1 VCLRKITLTYCLK
14 DEPSSK
20 LAQSLGETI
29 VSFDFGPAIVNP
41 RNDTDSETNLVKE
54 ENVLWPIYILRGNGD
69 ILLVYNNHANFHTSM
84 LIFGPLTMRPPAEDN
99 YGVDACSLICLD
111 CVPPVLVVATSSG
124 VLYHCISL
132 VCDEESSQEFSSFP
146 IPTLYVYESLELTI
160 SLTSIKDQEI
170 LCPIRLH
177 KSIYNPQVYFCS
189 HIAGVHV
196 VNVPLLSKFNLK
208 DFSLEDTEPSIIEN
222 LICTKPLSLA
232 QSSSIPLGLGLIMSR
247 FYFSLIVLLSS
258 GDFLVQR
265 LSSLNFEKI
274 ELIEDNNDS
283 KTSPPAVGFSAYIS
297 QILKRTMNAPLLK
310 SEANKEPIKEES
322 FQLLLNTTELLRQEY
337 LLKME
342 TAAEI
347 MSKRIKSLINS
358 KNMQMEEIE
367 KCFLQKSTV
376 LDNISAISKKYDTCL
391 ENQEKL
397 SSRIE
402 QVLRYLQNCQNHLSE
417 SELMVKQSL
426 YDLQESLKTYKD
438 TFSQIQLKFDYQQ
451 EIGLNETINSRVK
464 GAPVANQIKAI
475 RRILNNQ

>member
-1 VCLRKITLTYCLK
+1 
-14 DEPSSK
+14 
-20 LAQSLGETI
+20 
-29 VSFDFGPAIVNP
+29 
-41 RNDTDSETNLVKE
+41 
-54 ENVLWPIYILRGNGD
+54 
-69 ILLVYNNHANFHTSM
+69 
-84 LIFGPLTMRPPAEDN
+84 
-99 YGVDACSLICLD
+99 
-111 CVPPVLVVATSSG
+111 
-124 VLYHCISL
+124 
-132 VCDEESSQEFSSFP
+132 
-146 IPTLYVYESLELTI
+146 
-160 SLTSIKDQEI
+160 
-170 LCPIRLH
+170 
-177 KSIYNPQVYFCS
+177 
-189 HIAGVHV
+189 
-196 VNVPLLSKFNLK
+196 
-208 DFSLEDTEPSIIEN
+208 
-222 LICTKPLSLA
+222 
-232 QSSSIPLGLGLIMSR
+232 
-247 FYFSLIVLLSS
+247 
-258 GDFLVQR
+258 
-265 LSSLNFEKI
+265 
-274 ELIEDNNDS
+274 
-283 KTSPPAVGFSAYIS
+283 
-297 QILKRTMNAPLLK
+297 MNAPLLK
-310 SEANKEPIKEES
+310 SESNKEPIKEES